1 MRTRRFAVVAL
12 VLVSV
17 SSACSSSNSGSSAP
31 PDDMSSSTPVPSS
44 PETTSTAPVTSSD
57 PSSPAETSVE
67 LDLASLPG
75 RLAISSIGCG
85 EFDPASFGSES
96 SGDEVICVLR
106 PDGSELVEIPV
117 PDWALHGLEWT
128 WDGERLIV
136 VGEESVWIVDRDGTD
151 LTQRAFFD
159 QPPYHGSPDGAWRL
173 STRRGENGFWITPFD
188 ATREA
193 PGWRQVTFDPE
204 DCCVEASWSPDSTR
218 IAYTAITE
226 DCGRVKISDLA
237 TTSVAILT
245 GPGSP
250 NETVPTCAE
259 PDSVRWS
266 PDGTRIL
273 FLDVGLD
280 FESSRPMVVS
290 TDGREL
296 RPFLAGLEE
305 FPDRW
310 ITSAF
315 AWSPDGSAVAV
326 IGSLDGSGRLFVVAV
341 DGSAVVEVPL
351 PEEAT
356 LAGDLAWAPG

>member
-1 MRTRRFAVVAL
+1 MRARRFAVVAL
-12 VLVSV
+12 ALATV
-17 SSACSSSNSGSSAP
+17 SSACSSSNPGSSAR
-31 PDDMSSSTPVPSS
+31 PDEVTSSTSASSSL
-44 PETTSTAPVTSSD
+44 ETTSTAPVAPSD
-57 PSSPAETSVE
+57 PSSPAETSAD

-85 EFDPASFGSES
+85 EFDPSSFGAES
-96 SGDEVICVLR
+96 SGDEVICVFR

-117 PDWALHGLEWT
+117 PDWSLDGLEWT
-128 WDGERLIV
+128 WDGERLIF

-151 LTQRAFFD
+151 LAPRKFFD
-159 QPPYHGSPDGAWRL
+159 QPPYRGSPDGAWRL
-173 STRRGENGFWITPFD
+173 STRGGQYGFWITPFD
-188 ATREA
+188 ATRDA
-193 PGWRQVTFDPE
+193 PGWRRVTSDPE
-204 DCCVEASWSPDSTR
+204 DCCAEASWSPDSTR
-218 IAYTAITE
+218 IAYTGIID

-237 TTSVAILT
+237 TTSVSILT

-250 NETVPTCAE
+250 NEAVPICAE

-266 PDGTRIL
+266 PDGTRLL
-273 FLDVGLD
+273 FLDIGLD
-280 FESSRPMVVS
+280 FESSRPMVVA
-290 TDGREL
+290 TDGRDL
-296 RPFLAGLEE
+296 RPFLAGLAE

-326 IGSLDGSGRLFVVAV
+326 IGSLDGSGRLFVVAA